1 MFDFTVLL
9 VTATLLTGIFSLFT
23 YMKSI
28 PESLYAICEFSKS
41 IFPILLL
48 VLFIR
53 SFIIEPY
60 RIPSGSM
67 IPTLVVGDFIL
78 VNKYQYG
85 IKMPITNQIL
95 YSNNNPDYG
104 DVIVFQY
111 PLDKRINYIK
121 RVVALPG
128 DRIDYINKQIFIN
141 HKKISHKIVSKN
153 EISKKDIGS
162 GKIIEEKLFNNE
174 HMILVDKKTF
184 GQDFSYIV
192 PKATYFVLGD
202 NRDNSNDSRYWG
214 PVPEENLIGEAFMI
228 WMFWNSDSEYSFFD
242 RVGISLN

>member
-1 MFDFTVLL
+1 
-9 VTATLLTGIFSLFT
+9 
-23 YMKSI
+23 
-28 PESLYAICEFSKS
+28 
-41 IFPILLL
+41 
-48 VLFIR
+48 
-53 SFIIEPY
+53 
-60 RIPSGSM
+60 
-67 IPTLVVGDFIL
+67 
-78 VNKYQYG
+78 
-85 IKMPITNQIL
+85 MPITNQIL
-95 YSNNNPDYG
+95 YSNKNPDYG

-128 DRIDYINKQIFIN
+128 DRIDYIDKQIFIN

-192 PKATYFVLGD
+192 PKGTYFVLGD

-214 PVPEENLIGEAFMI
+214 PVPFENIIGKAFYI
-228 WMFWNSDSEYSFFD
+228 WMYWNPSSTHSILD
-242 RVGISLN
+242 RAGTSIE

>member
-9 VTATLLTGIFSLFT
+9 VTATFLTGIFSLFT

-60 RIPSGSM
+60 WIPSGSM

-111 PLDKRINYIK
+111 PLDKRINYRFVDIRK
-121 RVVALPG
+121 IIWRPIFAPPISSLCTSL
-128 DRIDYINKQIFIN
+128 KIFIA
-141 HKKISHKIVSKN
+141 V
-153 EISKKDIGS
+153 
-162 GKIIEEKLFNNE
+162 
-174 HMILVDKKTF
+174 ILNVT
-184 GQDFSYIV
+184 
-192 PKATYFVLGD
+192 
-202 NRDNSNDSRYWG
+202 
-214 PVPEENLIGEAFMI
+214 
-228 WMFWNSDSEYSFFD
+228 
-242 RVGISLN
+242 